1 MSDIIKTITASFETI
16 DLAELACK
24 HIKQQYQNINA
35 ISIRYK
41 NIPYDRQN
49 YHSVTDEDIPPNPV
63 IAGTTALGG
72 ASAPL
77 NSGVNT
83 TITPLGTVFAG
94 QNISEDGSLI
104 DNNTPEIEQ
113 SLESK
118 VIVKTSNNDA
128 DTISHT
134 LRGLGG
140 QNISVK

>member
-104 DNNTPEIEQ
+104 DNNTPEIAQ
-113 SLESK
+113 K
-118 VIVKTSNNDA
+118 QAIM
-128 DTISHT
+128 T
-134 LRGLGG
+134 LTL
-140 QNISVK
+140 